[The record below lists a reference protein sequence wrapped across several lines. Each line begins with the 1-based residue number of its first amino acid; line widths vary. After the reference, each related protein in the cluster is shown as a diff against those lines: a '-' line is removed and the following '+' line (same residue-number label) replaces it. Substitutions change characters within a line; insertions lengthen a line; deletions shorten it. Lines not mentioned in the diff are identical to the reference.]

1 MRVNLGV
8 DMQSDVLCLL
18 LSILVS
24 INHKQ
29 LEILP
34 VLKDT
39 SIYTL
44 TDASMGGACSGSSAS
59 ECTLVLEATLV
70 SSPHQSL
77 GLTLF

>member
-39 SIYTL
+39 SICTL
-44 TDASMGGACSGSSAS
+44 TDASTAEPAVAPLPPSAHW
-59 ECTLVLEATLV
+59 
-70 SSPHQSL
+70 PWRQP
-77 GLTLF
+77 